1 MAKNLERS
9 FRAVAIDLFRE
20 LRKEDQGNIFF
31 SPFSIQAA
39 FSMFLAG
46 SGGVTHEEI
55 SKVLHV
61 MTKNPGDVHVQFR
74 DLLKTIENHKDV
86 TLATANKVFVQDGAK
101 IQEEYLSRVK
111 ESYLSAV
118 ENTDFSDDTNR
129 AKINAWVENQTKNK
143 IKDLLPPGSLNAMT
157 RIVLVNAIYF
167 KGNWLNQFDP
177 ASTRNQ
183 PFFQTKKKTID
194 VPMMSRKG
202 NYRLIDIDA
211 LNARILELPY
221 KGESMSMFLLVPREV
236 DGLEALENALTHEM
250 LEKVISTKGAR
261 RELTV
266 VLPKFKLESSFTLRK
281 TLSKLG
287 MPSAFNADE
296 ADFSGITG
304 DKSLFVSEGYHKA
317 FLEVNEE
324 GSEAA
329 AATRASG
336 LGCAFGEIEEEVR
349 VDRPFLF
356 FIKDGPLGVVLFF
369 GKVSLELRNEDQGNI
384 FFSPF
389 SIQAAFS
396 MVLAGSGGVTHEEMS
411 KVLHVMT
418 KNPGDVHDQFRDL
431 LKTIEVFVQDGAKI
445 QEEYLSRV
453 KENYLSAV
461 ENTDFSD
468 DANRAKI
475 NAWVEDQTKNN
486 IKDLLP
492 PGSLNAMTR
501 IVLVNA
507 IYFKGNWLN
516 QFDPARTRNQP
527 FFQTKEKTID
537 VPMMSRKGHYRLIDI
552 DALNARI
559 LELPYKGESMSMFLL
574 VPREVDGLEALES
587 ALTHEM
593 LEKVISTK
601 GARRELTVVL
611 PKFKLEYSF
620 TLSKTLSKLGMPSAF
635 NADEADFSGITG
647 DKSLFVSEGYHK
659 AFLEVNEEG
668 SEAAAA
674 TGYPL
679 ECGGAFVEI
688 EEVRVD
694 RPFLFFIKDGPLG
707 VVLFFGKVSS

>member
-1 MAKNLERS
+1 MAKNLEKS

-20 LRKEDQGNIFF
+20 LRNEDQGNIFF

-39 FSMFLAG
+39 FSMVLAG
-46 SGGVTHEEI
+46 SGGVTHEEM
-55 SKVLHV
+55 SKVLHFV
-61 MTKNPGDVHVQFR
+61 AADLHKMAKNLEQSFR
-74 DLLKTIENHKDV
+74 AVAIDL
-86 TLATANKVFVQDGAK
+86 F
-101 IQEEYLSRVK
+101 R
-111 ESYLSAV
+111 
-118 ENTDFSDDTNR
+118 
-129 AKINAWVENQTKNK
+129 
-143 IKDLLPPGSLNAMT
+143 
-157 RIVLVNAIYF
+157 
-167 KGNWLNQFDP
+167 
-177 ASTRNQ
+177 
-183 PFFQTKKKTID
+183 
-194 VPMMSRKG
+194 
-202 NYRLIDIDA
+202 
-211 LNARILELPY
+211 
-221 KGESMSMFLLVPREV
+221 
-236 DGLEALENALTHEM
+236 
-250 LEKVISTKGAR
+250 
-261 RELTV
+261 
-266 VLPKFKLESSFTLRK
+266 
-281 TLSKLG
+281 
-287 MPSAFNADE
+287 
-296 ADFSGITG
+296 
-304 DKSLFVSEGYHKA
+304 
-317 FLEVNEE
+317 
-324 GSEAA
+324 
-329 AATRASG
+329 
-336 LGCAFGEIEEEVR
+336 
-349 VDRPFLF
+349 
-356 FIKDGPLGVVLFF
+356 
-369 GKVSLELRNEDQGNI
+369 ELRNEDQGNI

-418 KNPGDVHDQFRDL
+418 KNTGDVHDQFRDL
-431 LKTIEVFVQDGAKI
+431 LKTIEDHKDVTLATANKVFVQDGAKI

-453 KENYLSAV
+453 KESYLSAV

-475 NAWVEDQTKNN
+475 NAWVEDQTKNK

-516 QFDPARTRNQP
+516 QFDPASTRNQP

-611 PKFKLEYSF
+611 PKFKLESSF

-674 TGYPL
+674 TAAVMMLRMMPINITVK
-679 ECGGAFVEI
+679 A
-688 EEVRVD
+688 D
-694 RPFLFFIKDGPLG
+694 RPFCFFIMDNRNNVPLFLG
-707 VVLFFGKVSS
+707 HVIRPEA